1 MPWMHATRFRG
12 RHSHA
17 TRSPCTRKPNHQ
29 WSSSIE
35 NTEDHQLNEHIWQ
48 FTLEQFIEA
57 VKGSIV
63 VWHTYVIRSEPAND
77 AIDRRLR
84 TPDTLQTPL
93 AIHAMTSPRKC
104 CQQPGYSIDTC
115 ACTCVHPSD
124 HAATSDISKP
134 SVAGWMSPF
143 AYKLRV
149 ARRPCR
155 RQRTTQQPSTLP
167 TPAHTPN

>member
-1 MPWMHATRFRG
+1 M
-12 RHSHA
+12 
-17 TRSPCTRKPNHQ
+17 
-29 WSSSIE
+29 E

-63 VWHTYVIRSEPAND
+63 AWHTYVIRSEPAND

-124 HAATSDISKP
+124 QMQKTLIYQNPQSLGGCPPLHTLSGSNA
-134 SVAGWMSPF
+134 
-143 AYKLRV
+143 
-149 ARRPCR
+149 
-155 RQRTTQQPSTLP
+155 STLNVQPARELNFEIDVLLGGLPQFHFSKFAKMACISRTFRQP
-167 TPAHTPN
+167 T